1 MKTKLKS
8 SNNYFLLLA
17 SILLLAQSCAT
28 VSISQRRYNK
38 GLHIEWAGKG
48 KIHQKQD
55 ALLAEKETKA
65 TEYETP
71 TVHLPSTAIENSE
84 IVTHNP
90 FRPFAKNTLYSP
102 LAAAKKQ
109 GEFLKDNKSE
119 NALTASATHSVKSNL
134 SSKTQHNKT
143 SDFSDPLWLLLIIL
157 LAILLPP
164 IAIFL
169 HEGGFTNNVL
179 ISVILV
185 LLSILLGAGLSSG
198 LFSIWGIA
206 IIHAFWVIFFS

>member
-65 TEYETP
+65 TVY
-71 TVHLPSTAIENSE
+71 
-84 IVTHNP
+84 
-90 FRPFAKNTLYSP
+90 
-102 LAAAKKQ
+102 
-109 GEFLKDNKSE
+109 
-119 NALTASATHSVKSNL
+119 
-134 SSKTQHNKT
+134 
-143 SDFSDPLWLLLIIL
+143 
-157 LAILLPP
+157 
-164 IAIFL
+164 
-169 HEGGFTNNVL
+169 
-179 ISVILV
+179 
-185 LLSILLGAGLSSG
+185 
-198 LFSIWGIA
+198 
-206 IIHAFWVIFFS
+206 